1 MGTAELPIINLFA
14 RLKMQCSF
22 VDCCITSIVCGWLL
36 PVKHA
41 DSVKQKMEQFIDYN
55 VVIDVCCEACAEFHI
70 KNVTDRIGFYQA
82 V

>member
-22 VDCCITSIVCGWLL
+22 VDCCITSLVCGWLL

-55 VVIDVCCEACAEFHI
+55 VCHRCLL
-70 KNVTDRIGFYQA
+70 
-82 V
+82 